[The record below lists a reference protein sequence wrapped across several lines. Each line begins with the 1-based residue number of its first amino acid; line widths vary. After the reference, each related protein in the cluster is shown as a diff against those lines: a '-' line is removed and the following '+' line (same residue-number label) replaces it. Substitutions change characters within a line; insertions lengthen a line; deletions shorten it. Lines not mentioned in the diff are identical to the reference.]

1 MVDTLAPKKWYTQ
14 VELDTKLTPIDE
26 APRKGAIVNAAE
38 VVKDYMLKELPLIQD
53 ERISRAQ
60 TKEKIDSTKVPVKT
74 VASEDKAVSNAD
86 NQTTQ
91 GLVERPVE
99 YASRGASDIEV
110 SKPIVVGEYEREV
123 IFPGKDG
130 RINIIPVS
138 ALMQNP
144 EENFVEEESEG
155 SQILLAEIK
164 NPNKKFSF
172 EEFQNRPREEQ
183 KEIFK
188 LLFKAYSIPDKKRLD

>member
-1 MVDTLAPKKWYTQ
+1 MVDTLAPKKIYTQ

-74 VASEDKAVSNAD
+74 IASEDKAVSNAD

-130 RINIIPVS
+130 RINIVPVS

-172 EEFQNRPREEQ
+172 EEFKKRPREEQ

-188 LLFKAYSIPDKKRLD
+188 LLFQKFSIPDKKRLD

>member
-1 MVDTLAPKKWYTQ
+1 
-14 VELDTKLTPIDE
+14 
-26 APRKGAIVNAAE
+26 
-38 VVKDYMLKELPLIQD
+38 
-53 ERISRAQ
+53 
-60 TKEKIDSTKVPVKT
+60 
-74 VASEDKAVSNAD
+74 
-86 NQTTQ
+86 
-91 GLVERPVE
+91 
-99 YASRGASDIEV
+99 
-110 SKPIVVGEYEREV
+110 EREV

-130 RINIIPVS
+130 RINIVPVS

-172 EEFQNRPREEQ
+172 EEFKKRPREEQ

-188 LLFKAYSIPDKKRLD
+188 LLFQKFSIPDKKRLD

>member
-1 MVDTLAPKKWYTQ
+1 MVDTLAPKKLYTQ

-74 VASEDKAVSNAD
+74 IASEDKAVSNAD

-110 SKPIVVGEYEREV
+110 SKPIVV
-123 IFPGKDG
+123 
-130 RINIIPVS
+130 
-138 ALMQNP
+138 
-144 EENFVEEESEG
+144 
-155 SQILLAEIK
+155 
-164 NPNKKFSF
+164 
-172 EEFQNRPREEQ
+172 
-183 KEIFK
+183 
-188 LLFKAYSIPDKKRLD
+188 